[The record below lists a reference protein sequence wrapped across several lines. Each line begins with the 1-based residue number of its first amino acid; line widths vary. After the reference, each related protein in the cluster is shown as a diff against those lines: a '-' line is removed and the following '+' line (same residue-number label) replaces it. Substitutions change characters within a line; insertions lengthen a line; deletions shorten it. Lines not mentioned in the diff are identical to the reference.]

1 MSLMMDLGDKL
12 KTFEEISAELKVV
25 RSKKPDVRIVT
36 TNGAFD
42 ILHVG
47 HIESLALAKS
57 YGDIL
62 IVGLNSDAS
71 VRQYK
76 SINRP
81 IIPEA
86 DRAKMLSALYFVDY
100 VVMFNEIDPREFLK
114 VVKPTY
120 HVKSREGYKGIE
132 GDIVREGG
140 GKVVLV
146 DDVPNLSTSDIVKK
160 ILECENSNRS

>member
-1 MSLMMDLGDKL
+1 MMDLGDKL
-12 KTFEEISAELKVV
+12 KTFEEISRELEIV
-25 RSKKPDVRIVT
+25 REDRPDVRIVT

-42 ILHVG
+42 ILHAG

-57 YGDIL
+57 YGDLL

-71 VRQYK
+71 VRKYK
-76 SINRP
+76 SVNRP

-100 VVMFNEIDPREFLK
+100 VVMFDETDPREFLK
-114 VVKPTY
+114 RINPTY
-120 HVKSREGYKGIE
+120 HVKSRKGYLGIE
-132 GDIVREGG
+132 GDVVREGG

-146 DDVPNLSTSDIVKK
+146 DDIPGLSTSDIVKK
-160 ILECENSNRS
+160 ISECENSNRG